1 LTDKA
6 KLETLFSER
15 DMKLQEYEQ
24 INPKSDQS
32 KDIDQQI
39 ILKRQTDAIEKLT
52 TDITQNEEAN
62 TQKIDSLMEHK
73 REAEANN
80 SNKRKELLDKQQTE
94 MEMKRNEYSSKM
106 LEDASLF
113 Q

>member
-1 LTDKA
+1 
-6 KLETLFSER
+6 
-15 DMKLQEYEQ
+15 
-24 INPKSDQS
+24 
-32 KDIDQQI
+32 
-39 ILKRQTDAIEKLT
+39 
-52 TDITQNEEAN
+52 
-62 TQKIDSLMEHK
+62 MEHK